1 METQEIYDI
10 FVSIFNEHLED
21 GILPAGSEDIQITT
35 YLKIDSIGLDSIS
48 KVALLASFMDKTDSY
63 IPDTILLNDPTLW
76 EIAQRLR
83 EYVI

>member
-35 YLKIDSIGLDSIS
+35 DLKIDSIGLDSIS